1 MSMLSILSA
10 IELSQEYLE
19 KKQIDS
25 ARINAELLLANIL
38 DCKRM
43 DLYLRFDQPL
53 SKSETAEYREAIRRR
68 GLKEPLQYIIG
79 EVEFYG
85 LVFNVNPKVLI
96 PRQETEILVESI
108 IDNIIPEDNIKILDI
123 GCGSGNIIISLVKNI
138 KNSVGISIDNS
149 EEALTIAKE
158 NAELNNVVNEISFI
172 KKDILIDEIDD
183 LGKFDIIVSN
193 PPYVS
198 KEEFNT
204 LQKEILDYEPKNA
217 VTDFNDGLS
226 FYKVI
231 SQKSK
236 SILKPNGKLFFEVG
250 YNQAED
256 VKNIMLEN
264 SLKKIQIVKDYS
276 NIERVVFGEVD

>member
-108 IDNIIPEDNIKILDI
+108 IDSIIPEDDIKILDI

-183 LGKFDIIVSN
+183 LGNFDSIVSN

-198 KEEFNT
+198 KKEFNT

-264 SLKKIQIVKDYS
+264 SLKEIQIVKDYS

>member
-85 LVFNVNPKVLI
+85 LLFNVNPKVLI

-108 IDNIIPEDNIKILDI
+108 IDSIIPEDDIKILDI

-198 KEEFNT
+198 KEKFST

-264 SLKKIQIVKDYS
+264 SLKEIQIVKDYS

>member
-53 SKSETAEYREAIRRR
+53 SKSETSEYREAIRRR

-85 LVFNVNPKVLI
+85 LLFNVNPKVLI

-108 IDNIIPEDNIKILDI
+108 IDNIIPEDDIKILDI

-172 KKDILIDEIDD
+172 KKDVLIDEIDD

-204 LQKEILDYEPKNA
+204 LQKEISDYEPENA

-256 VKNIMLEN
+256 VKNIMLKN
-264 SLKKIQIVKDYS
+264 SFNKIQIVKDYS
-276 NIERVVFGEVD
+276 NIERVVFGEAD

>member
-85 LVFNVNPKVLI
+85 LDFNVNPKVLI

-108 IDNIIPEDNIKILDI
+108 IDSIIPEDDIKILDI

-198 KEEFNT
+198 KEKFST

-264 SLKKIQIVKDYS
+264 SLKEIQIVKDYS